1 MNFEE
6 LEALTELSSQLT
18 PAEIKRIK
26 VEIGLPVALCED
38 TSQGIEFLYAVK
50 GWDER
55 NPYQFYQ
62 TLNTIRPDLTAVACK
77 VKWLCA
83 SSPSACEYEEREL
96 SVKTLIN
103 LLSSEVTKSQWLLIY
118 MNVSSETGVN
128 VGFEIALKMLLQ
140 KGLIEKD
147 LKTLKQI
154 LRSLQRHDV
163 ADKLNEYQNVF
174 AGMEVEKF
182 ISKFKIEIG
191 IQTKDIQE
199 WEQKL
204 KEFSK
209 VQYGK
214 VKQMLGK
221 EKEESMERVFVDL
234 TILKQEPREIN
245 LEDETT
251 YNEIAYLRKIANKEV
266 KITPVDFTEELI
278 TYRTD
283 ELEKEA
289 EKSNEKQRVGKWE
302 IIKVAKEI
310 IRKLNPRKKTKTVTR
325 NLKLMT
331 YETIKPEIWC
341 IIGNPGCGK
350 TFLAKRTALRF
361 SSSEL
366 IGIKYSISIPCR
378 STDWHAME
386 STRYEE
392 GIEIEKEYISKWL
405 CLGLP
410 KGANWSNDLAKHLAG
425 SDGEGLLMIVDGLDE
440 FTRKVPFEKTFLCS
454 LLTRQSLTRSTII
467 LTSRPGAWTS
477 ISSANE
483 LIIDR
488 YYQVLGFSPENRDL
502 YFKKQITNESK
513 QKQCW
518 HLMERHDEINQL
530 SLIPVNASLFAA
542 LMKGEAST
550 SINTLTQLYY
560 ELVLYMIRRE
570 LCRIGL
576 KEYSRVSRISNL
588 HEDILAC
595 LYRIGFI
602 ALLGVANRDLASEEN
617 VTLNL
622 EQEEYTCQCLGL
634 AHEHYRKE
642 SVGLM
647 KQVWTFVHLTMQEF
661 VSALYL
667 EHTTWTEQCYSVR
680 YISHSE
686 ANFSLFRMVVRF
698 LCGLLSDK
706 SAALLSILYRYLTP
720 QPIQLIDMPM
730 SYQLDYSQLYHHEGW
745 NQFTKIYFQLAAIL
759 FETNSDSIPLW
770 FNNFKQYFPM
780 PMYLYVR
787 ETVFPNEWI
796 CFIQTLKLVCRIQ
809 LIYIYTSHISPTQF
823 NSLIQEMRICSV
835 NLLALY
841 FDNKD
846 STTVLTYTDIIRE
859 TGMKFDTK
867 ISIEL
872 FCWNSTAERG
882 VNLFPTATNQIIDS
896 LRIVMNDYSFKALK
910 EIINHFSAIQYL
922 CVDES
927 GTNYNTMLPAL
938 CQATQLRVLHLY
950 DIPSKHIRRLTAVLP
965 QFSKLQDIGFDNSPL
980 LPAIS
985 HLSNLTYLRIREI
998 RDSAALDKTLC
1009 DYLLQIING
1018 NRDSLRGME
1027 LWSLHRIGLNNWSL
1041 LLSCLEV
1048 CTNLVQLKL
1057 LCITLP
1063 SDDVTHWSR
1072 AVNKMKSLVE
1082 LEFYHVSFS
1091 DTGLLSLCEGLIYH
1105 PAIRSL
1111 ELTYCKL
1118 TSLSCGPLTH
1128 LIPTLSQLEA
1138 LTIKGLSEPDG
1149 HPILLLKETADEFG
1163 IEHELK

>member
-1 MNFEE
+1 MDFSE
-6 LEALTELSSQLT
+6 LIALTELSNEL
-18 PAEIKRIK
+18 AIADIKQIRN
-26 VEIGLPVALCED
+26 EIGIPESLCED
-38 TSQGIEFLYAVK
+38 LSQVTNFLFAIK
-50 GWDER
+50 RWTR
-55 NPYQFYQ
+55 HNPFHFY
-62 TLNTIRPDLTAVACK
+62 LALKRLRPELTEKACK
-77 VKWLCA
+77 VPWLCNA
-83 SSPSACEYEEREL
+83 SPDRTEFQQEEKL
-96 SVKTLIN
+96 SIKTLVV
-103 LLSSEVTKSQWLLIY
+103 LLKSEITKVLWLLIY
-118 MNVSSETGVN
+118 MTVTSEAKENVS
-128 VGFEIALKMLLQ
+128 FADALNLLME
-140 KGLIEKD
+140 KGMIKKD
-147 LKTLKQI
+147 LIVLSQI
-154 LRSLQRHDV
+154 LKGIQREDV
-163 ADKLNEYQNVF
+163 VTKLEAYRNLFIQ
-174 AGMEVEKF
+174 MEDGEF
-182 ISKFKIEIG
+182 ENKFKREINS
-191 IQTKDIQE
+191 QVQEMKQWEAYLKDFLQM
-199 WEQKL
+199 QH
-204 KEFSK
+204 SS
-209 VQYGK
+209 VQ
-214 VKQMLGK
+214 QMLGDDVSVK
-221 EKEESMERVFVDL
+221 LAEVYIEL
-234 TILKQEPREIN
+234 TILKEKPRPMN

-251 YNEIAYLRKIANKEV
+251 YNEIAYLRKIANKDVTIE
-266 KITPVDFTEELI
+266 PVDFTKDL
-278 TYRTD
+278 
-283 ELEKEA
+283 L
-289 EKSNEKQRVGKWE
+289 
-302 IIKVAKEI
+302 
-310 IRKLNPRKKTKTVTR
+310 
-325 NLKLMT
+325 T
-331 YETIKPEIWC
+331 YESRKPEIWC

-350 TFLAKRTALRF
+350 TFLAKQTALRF

-378 STDWHAME
+378 NTDWHAME

-410 KGANWSNDLAKHLAG
+410 KGANWSNDLGKHLAG

-706 SAALLSILYRYLTP
+706 AAALLSILYKYLTP

-730 SYQLDYSQLYHHEGW
+730 SYQLKYSDLYHHQGW
-745 NQFTKIYFQLAAIL
+745 NQFTKIYSQLASVL

-770 FNNFKQYFPM
+770 FDNFKQYFPI
-780 PMYLYVR
+780 PVYLYVR
-787 ETVFPNEWI
+787 ETLSPNEWI
-796 CFIQTLKLVCRIQ
+796 CFIQTLKLVCRFQ
-809 LIYIYTSHISPTQF
+809 LIYIDTSCINPTQF
-823 NSLIQEMRICSV
+823 KSLIQEMRICSV
-835 NLLALY
+835 NLLALR
-841 FDNKD
+841 FSFNV
-846 STTVLTYTDIIRE
+846 STMVLSYTDVIRE

-867 ISIEL
+867 ISFAL
-872 FCWNSTAERG
+872 SCCSYTAERG

-896 LRIVMNDYSFKALK
+896 LKLIENEYSSKALQ
-910 EIINHFSAIQYL
+910 ELINHLSAIQYL
-922 CVDES
+922 YVMES
-927 GTNYNTMLPAL
+927 GTNYDTMVPAL

-950 DIPSKHIRRLTAVLP
+950 NIPSKHNPSLTAVLP
-965 QFSKLQDIGFDNSPL
+965 QFSKLQEIGFYTYSL

-985 HLSNLTYLRIREI
+985 HLSSLTFLQIVDITTE
-998 RDSAALDKTLC
+998 DTTLC
-1009 DYLLQIING
+1009 DYLLQIIIR
-1018 NRDSLRGME
+1018 NRHSLRGME
-1027 LWSLHRIGLNNWSL
+1027 FWALHIIGLNNWSL
-1041 LLSCLEV
+1041 LLSCFEV
-1048 CTNLVQLKL
+1048 CSNLVLLKL
-1057 LCITLP
+1057 WCTILP

-1082 LEFYHVSFS
+1082 LGFYHVSLY

-1105 PAIRSL
+1105 PTIRSL
-1111 ELTYCKL
+1111 ELTGCEL
-1118 TSLSCGPLTH
+1118 TSLSCDPLTH
-1128 LIPTLSQLEA
+1128 LIPTISQLET
-1138 LTIKGLSEPDG
+1138 LTVKGLSKPDG
-1149 HPILLLKETADEFG
+1149 DPILLLEETADEFG